1 MLLMSIAG
9 GIAYSYESYVSQQ
22 AANKGNFGFIIKDT
36 LRVFKNDFRLIKPKK
51 FGFTAE
57 VDQEI
62 QLMDMREIET
72 FNRRESVFVSIKSKR
87 TIAESM
93 VEDYL

>member
-1 MLLMSIAG
+1 
-9 GIAYSYESYVSQQ
+9 
-22 AANKGNFGFIIKDT
+22 
-36 LRVFKNDFRLIKPKK
+36 
-51 FGFTAE
+51 
-57 VDQEI
+57 
-62 QLMDMREIET
+62 MDMREVET